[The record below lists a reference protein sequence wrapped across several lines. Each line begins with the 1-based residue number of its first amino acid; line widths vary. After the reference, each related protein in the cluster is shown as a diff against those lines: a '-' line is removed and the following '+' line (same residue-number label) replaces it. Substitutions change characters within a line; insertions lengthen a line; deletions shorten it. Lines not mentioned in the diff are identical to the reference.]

1 MKKSHFLASMLFC
14 SSMTAPGIAWAQTT
28 PAGMTSSQVKPALTA
43 TVTDPGAPVSPV
55 VYQSVFA
62 GTPTGVEMES
72 ADWKKANAEVGQ
84 FKRGH
89 ADILKWD
96 EAQTQGSMQPKP
108 MATDTPKPAMSPTSP
123 SPPSSPPTTSTPQPQ
138 PLRSS
143 PAPQAPSVHKH

>member
-1 MKKSHFLASMLFC
+1 MKKSHFLASLLFC
-14 SSMTAPGIAWAQTT
+14 SSMTAPGVAWAQTT

-89 ADILKWD
+89 VDILKWD
-96 EAQTQGSMQPKP
+96 EAQTQTPMQSKP
-108 MATDTPKPAMSPTSP
+108 MATDAPRAATPAT
-123 SPPSSPPTTSTPQPQ
+123 SPPSPSLPSAPP
-138 PLRSS
+138 PLRSG